1 MSDWWVA
8 QIDNLE
14 GTAEIFCK
22 LTSATEG
29 GASTHASYKQF
40 RASRL
45 RLRFAQDL
53 VTVIQFFME
62 KEKELYAR
70 DHTPTVRDGGL
81 VRHFSELTD
90 RSPESLA
97 LSASE
102 ADCARLSAIARRLC
116 FGSPGSL
123 Q

>member
-1 MSDWWVA
+1 MSDWWAA

-29 GASTHASYKQF
+29 GASTHTSYKQF

-45 RLRFAQDL
+45 QLRFAQDL
-53 VTVIQFFME
+53 VTVIQFFLE
-62 KEKELYAR
+62 KEKELYAQ
-70 DHTPTVRDGGL
+70 DHTPTVAMEVWSVTFL
-81 VRHFSELTD
+81 ELAD
-90 RSPESLA
+90 RSADALA

-102 ADCARLSAIARRLC
+102 ADCARLSAIVRKLN